1 MKKSVAII
9 GSGPAALM
17 LAATLN
23 ETKFDISIYEQKKTL
38 ARKFLVA
45 GDGGFNL
52 THSEAMETFI
62 TRYTPADF
70 LKPFL
75 QQFTNQDLRNWLLGL
90 GIETYVGS
98 SKRVFPIA
106 TIKPVQV
113 LNAIMAN
120 LKTKKVHFFTQHTF
134 KNWTASNALLFESN
148 HGNVS
153 IQADIVV
160 FALGGSSWS
169 ITGADGIWSTVFAQK
184 GIQIM
189 PFQASNCAYEIAWPE
204 AFKAVLEGQALKN
217 ITTTIGDKT
226 VKGELV
232 LTRFGVEGNA
242 IYALSPE
249 IRAQFAKQLFATVYI
264 DFKPSL
270 SIEQLK
276 QKLEK
281 PYRSSWTAHLIAA
294 LHLSKPQ
301 INLLKCML
309 PRESFIQLDEIVKWI
324 KFFPLT
330 LRSCAPIDEA
340 ISTVGG
346 IALTEVDA
354 FGQLYKMP
362 HQYAIGEMLDW
373 DAPTGGYLLQAC
385 FSMGYGL
392 GKALEERYCSI

>member
-1 MKKSVAII
+1 MKKTVAII

-17 LAATLN
+17 LAATLD
-23 ETKFDISIYEQKKTL
+23 ESTFDISIYEQKKSL

-90 GIETYVGS
+90 GIDTYVGS

-106 TIKPVQV
+106 SIKPAQV
-113 LNAIMAN
+113 LQAIVFY
-120 LKTKKVHFFTQHTF
+120 LKNKKVQFFTQHTF
-134 KNWTASNALLFESN
+134 QNWTSSNALQFESN
-148 HGNVS
+148 NETV
-153 IQADIVV
+153 IVDADIVV

-169 ITGADGIWSTVFAQK
+169 VTGADGIWASIFAQK
-184 GIQIM
+184 GIAII
-189 PFQASNCAYEIAWPE
+189 PFQASNCAYEVAWPE
-204 AFKAVLEGQALKN
+204 ALIAVLEGQALKN

-226 VKGELV
+226 VHGELV
-232 LTRFGVEGNA
+232 ITRFGIEGNA

-249 IRAQFAKQLFATVYI
+249 IRAQFFRKSSAVVYV

-270 SIEQLK
+270 SIVQLK
-276 QKLEK
+276 QKLDK
-281 PYRSSWTAHLIAA
+281 PYRSSWTAHVVDA

-301 INLLKCML
+301 INLLKGML
-309 PRESFIQLDEIVKWI
+309 SKETFMQPDEIVKYI
-324 KFFPLT
+324 KRFPLT
-330 LRSCAPIDEA
+330 LRSCAPIEEA

-354 FGQLYKMP
+354 YGQLHKIP
-362 HQYAIGEMLDW
+362 HQFAIGEMLDW

-385 FSMGYGL
+385 FSMGYAL
-392 GKALEERYCSI
+392 GKELGIRY